1 MANPSLTTLSHT
13 PSLFSLFIAVI
24 VNAVQTM
31 LDDEHKEE
39 IDTEKAA
46 QQQLLEQM
54 QQLQLELKAL
64 RRDINKPQ
72 E

>member
-1 MANPSLTTLSHT
+1 MHDN
-13 PSLFSLFIAVI
+13 
-24 VNAVQTM
+24 
-31 LDDEHKEE
+31 EHKEE

>member
-1 MANPSLTTLSHT
+1 MH
-13 PSLFSLFIAVI
+13 
-24 VNAVQTM
+24 
-31 LDDEHKEE
+31 DDEHKDEL
-39 IDTEKAA
+39 DAEKAT

>member
-1 MANPSLTTLSHT
+1 
-13 PSLFSLFIAVI
+13 
-24 VNAVQTM
+24 M